1 VGEVPDGQGQVAIGR
16 GEDGAL
22 VPLGVVTGLEDSHRA
37 VIVVVL
43 QDHGTA
49 HDDPELLNR
58 QLTSFEGA
66 CNPTCEDVQFAVH
79 VP

>member
-1 VGEVPDGQGQVAIGR
+1 V
-16 GEDGAL
+16 
-22 VPLGVVTGLEDSHRA
+22 VVT
-37 VIVVVL
+37 VL

-49 HDDPELLNR
+49 HADPELLEQ

-66 CNPTCEDVQFAVH
+66 CNPACAEVQLAVH